1 MTENSPRLMS
11 SKNTF
16 RKTGVLNLSLRK
28 EKSRTV
34 NLSVLHTWQPAS
46 GDQDGCEFTED
57 NWAVEN
63 LLSLDCKKMCLCIM
77 LYSSKQSFDTLFS
90 HNLPTTLSVRQW
102 TGHNPPFKKRKL
114 RSREIGWCTCTWTTR
129 CNWRKYFSPISQG
142 KLAFFFTTLLP
153 CGIKITSST
162 PLPYSCTSFKEW
174 MLIQISSCC
183 AKEHQLLLHVKCSL
197 KIQGFPGGAVVKNMP
212 ASSGDTG
219 SSPDPGRS
227 HMLRSN

>member
-1 MTENSPRLMS
+1 MTENSPWLMS
-11 SKNTF
+11 SKKTF

-28 EKSRTV
+28 ENSRTV

-46 GDQDGCEFTED
+46 GDQDGCVFTED

-77 LYSSKQSFDTLFS
+77 LYSSKKSFDTLFS

-102 TGHNPPFKKRKL
+102 TGHNPPFKKKL

-142 KLAFFFTTLLP
+142 SLP
-153 CGIKITSST
+153 S
-162 PLPYSCTSFKEW
+162 
-174 MLIQISSCC
+174 
-183 AKEHQLLLHVKCSL
+183 
-197 KIQGFPGGAVVKNMP
+197 
-212 ASSGDTG
+212 
-219 SSPDPGRS
+219 SSPPCC
-227 HMLRSN
+227 HVE